1 MGANDQRVVVIFL
14 SAGFSLA
21 QASRLVEAFN
31 LANRL
36 QTVCGPY
43 QLRFVSANGGLLQ
56 SSSGVQIATD
66 ALDDEHGQRVYAF
79 FHLHGE
85 HALVAWN
92 ETLLRRLRDVH
103 ARARWVADAMK
114 FTAIA
119 ASKWSAARD
128 DEASGRVVASLVSTA
143 KDAGPP
149 NETVDVLSAALDMFR
164 HDLGEV
170 AADDIAR
177 LVARPI
183 DERFVQSMW
192 AIRELSAT
200 PSIRTSMQQLRAQS
214 TSRISIASAAQAVAM
229 SERNFLRRFKKEV
242 GVTPTEFVLHVRL
255 ERACHMLVHT
265 SLPADKV
272 ARRIGLGSGER
283 LAKLFRQ
290 RLAMS
295 PTEFRARE
303 RNRISKI
310 GVELAYAPQMPQ
322 SYGLAR

>member
-66 ALDDEHGQRVYAF
+66 ALDDEHSQRVHAF

-103 ARARWVADAMK
+103 ARARWLADGMK

-128 DEASGRVVASLVSTA
+128 DAASGPVVASLVSTA
-143 KDAGPP
+143 KDAGPT
-149 NETVDVLSAALDMFR
+149 NATVDVLSAALDMFR

-303 RNRISKI
+303 RNRISKV
-310 GVELAYAPQMPQ
+310 GAELAYAPQMPQ

>member
-1 MGANDQRVVVIFL
+1 M
-14 SAGFSLA
+14 A

-66 ALDDEHGQRVYAF
+66 ALDDEHSQRVHAF

-85 HALVAWN
+85 HALIAWN

-103 ARARWVADAMK
+103 ARARWLADGMK

-119 ASKWSAARD
+119 ASKWAAARD
-128 DEASGRVVASLVSTA
+128 DAASGPVVASLVSTA

-149 NETVDVLSAALDMFR
+149 NEAVDVLSAALDMFR

-214 TSRISIASAAQAVAM
+214 TSRISIASTAQAVAM

-303 RNRISKI
+303 RNRISKV
-310 GVELAYAPQMPQ
+310 GAELAYAPQMPQ

>member
-36 QTVCGPY
+36 QSVCGPY

-66 ALDDEHGQRVYAF
+66 ALDDEHSQRVHAF

-103 ARARWVADAMK
+103 ARARWLADGMK

-128 DEASGRVVASLVSTA
+128 DAASGPVVASLVSTA
-143 KDAGPP
+143 KDAGPT

-303 RNRISKI
+303 RNRISKV
-310 GVELAYAPQMPQ
+310 GAELAYAPQMPQ